1 VDLCVSPGSLETF
14 GLSAIEAFA
23 SGTPV
28 LSADEGG
35 VAENIGLSGAGRMF
49 VSRNAD
55 SLAEEATALLAAD
68 RAELGARGRAYAEAH
83 HGWDLVFDRLF
94 EIYRGVLAA

>member
-1 VDLCVSPGSLETF
+1 VDICVSPGSLETF
-14 GLSAIEAFA
+14 GLSALEASA

-28 LSADEGG
+28 LSANEGG

-49 VSRNAD
+49 AARDQN
-55 SLAEEATALLAAD
+55 SLAEEATALLAED
-68 RAELGARGRAYAEAH
+68 LEVLGARGRAYAEEH

-94 EIYRGVLAA
+94 EIYRGVLAG